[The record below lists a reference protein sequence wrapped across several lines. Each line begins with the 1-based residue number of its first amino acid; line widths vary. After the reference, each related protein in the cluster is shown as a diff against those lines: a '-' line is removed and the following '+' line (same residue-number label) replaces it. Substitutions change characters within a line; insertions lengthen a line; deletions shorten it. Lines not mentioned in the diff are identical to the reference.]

1 MDKELVNQ
9 LCADYNQAD
18 MILIGIGS
26 ELKGSHLNQDFD
38 KVILY
43 YKELLEKKNYFIIT
57 SNTDRSIEKFDFNRK
72 RFVQP
77 MLVAN
82 TVDDI
87 SEEVISEEK
96 KQWDLY
102 NKWLSATLNKSL
114 LIIELGEGFSN
125 PNLFRWPFEKVT
137 LINNKAKLYRI
148 NNTFSQIPQEIA
160 GKAISINV
168 NSAEFLSE
176 VSNIQE

>member
-1 MDKELVNQ
+1 
-9 LCADYNQAD
+9 
-18 MILIGIGS
+18 
-26 ELKGSHLNQDFD
+26 
-38 KVILY
+38 
-43 YKELLEKKNYFIIT
+43 
-57 SNTDRSIEKFDFNRK
+57 
-72 RFVQP
+72 

-82 TVDDI
+82 TLEDI

-102 NKWLSATLNKSL
+102 NKWLSATLNKRL